1 MPVMNKTMRFFTL
14 AVMSLCIISCN
25 QDEDTESDKPIIS
38 GSADGY
44 GYVDMGLS
52 VQWASC
58 NVGAD
63 KPYDAGDYFAWG
75 ETVTKD
81 IFSLETYTYNGPE
94 KLSAEN
100 DVATQTMGDGWRMPT
115 VKEIQE
121 LMTKC
126 EWQYTHYPKTDTY
139 GFKVINKSN
148 RKNYIFIPFAGYK
161 ENGEWTNRSSA
172 GRYLSSESTK
182 LTPRVLSIDESGE
195 TLINAHPFLGFTV
208 RAVHE

>member
-1 MPVMNKTMRFFTL
+1 MNKTMRFFTL

-81 IFSLETYTYNGPE
+81 IFSLETYTYNCPE
-94 KLSAEN
+94 KLSADN

-115 VKEIQE
+115 YQEASDLINEAYTTCELTTQRGVKGVKI
-121 LMTKC
+121 TS
-126 EWQYTHYPKTDTY
+126 
-139 GFKVINKSN
+139 KSN
-148 RKNYIFIPFAGYK
+148 GNSIFLPTAGEIEGSGIY
-161 ENGEWTNRSSA
+161 WTNYA
-172 GRYLSSESTK
+172 L
-182 LTPRVLSIDESGE
+182 
-195 TLINAHPFLGFTV
+195 
-208 RAVHE
+208 